1 MMTILKKK
9 RESDRKLIDARLKRK
24 YKVNVETAKIIL
36 IRSSFYF
43 LNSIDNNG

>member
-9 RESDRKLIDARLKRK
+9 RENDRKLIDARLKRK
-24 YKVNVETAKIIL
+24 YKVNVDTAQIIL

-43 LNSIDNNG
+43 LSSIDNNG

>member
-9 RESDRKLIDARLKRK
+9 RESDRKLIDGSVERK

-36 IRSSFYF
+36 IRR
-43 LNSIDNNG
+43 SIFK

>member
-9 RESDRKLIDARLKRK
+9 RESDRKLIDGSVERK
-24 YKVNVETAKIIL
+24 YKVNVDTAQIIL

-43 LNSIDNNG
+43 